1 MISILLPTR
10 QRVNFVIRAI
20 NSIVENAHS
29 ASNYEIIFGIDKDD
43 QNSADQISE
52 YINSLNRNVNF
63 KIVLCDRYS
72 YKGFHLYLNEMFKF
86 SSGQL
91 LWTYPDDVEI
101 ITKNWD
107 LILKENVD
115 ELYVMVDLG
124 SEWAS
129 WPFSIIPIISRKWI
143 ETTNRFSENSQSDLW
158 LGEIAKELNIIKKV
172 NLSCHVFNP
181 SNGSQHNIEHY
192 FSKMVQ
198 DEKHKDIEKLK
209 CLTKTMEKV

>member
-10 QRVNFVIRAI
+10 QRVGFVIRAL
-20 NSIVENAHS
+20 NSIIGNAS
-29 ASNYEIIFGIDKDD
+29 SSDNYEIIFGIDKDD
-43 QNSADQISE
+43 EVSANEISN
-52 YINSLNRNVNF
+52 YINSLNKNVNF
-63 KIVLCDRYS
+63 KVVLCDRYS
-72 YKGFHLYLNEMFKF
+72 YKGFHLYLNEMYKY
-86 SSGQL
+86 SSGEL
-91 LWTYPDDVEI
+91 LWTFPDDVAI
-101 ITKNWD
+101 VTKNWD
-107 LILKENVD
+107 LVLNENLN

-172 NLSCHVFNP
+172 NLSCYVFNP
-181 SNGSQHNIEHY
+181 ANGSQHNIEHY

-198 DEKHKDIEKLK
+198 DEKHKDIEKLR
-209 CLTKTMEKV
+209 CLVKTMEKT